1 MSFDEKGTWIYA
13 VLVVVVP
20 GAYGVAILGQAGNTP
35 VAQIDY
41 VPMMLT
47 AIGVTIVLAIV
58 AHILVAIGSPKEA
71 DKRDERDTSIDR
83 HGELVGSYV
92 LYVGVLIALGLV
104 MARAEYFW
112 IAHAIFVAFVLSGL
126 TTSAVK
132 IVAYRRGF

>member
-1 MSFDEKGTWIYA
+1 MSFDEKGTWILA
-13 VLVVVVP
+13 VLAVVVP
-20 GAYGVAILGQAGNTP
+20 GAYGVAILAQARNTQL
-35 VAQIDY
+35 AQIDY

-92 LYVGVLIALGLV
+92 LYVGVLVALGLV
-104 MARAEYFW
+104 MARVEYFW
-112 IAHAIFVAFVLSGL
+112 IALRYSWHSSCRA
-126 TTSAVK
+126 
-132 IVAYRRGF
+132 

>member
-1 MSFDEKGTWIYA
+1 MSFDEKSTWILGMLA
-13 VLVVVVP
+13 VVVP
-20 GAYGVAILGQAGNTP
+20 GAYILAIVGQARNTP

-58 AHILVAIGSPKEA
+58 AHILVAIGSPTEA
-71 DKRDERDTSIDR
+71 DKRDERDTSIYR

-92 LYVGVLIALGLV
+92 LYVGVLVALGLV
-104 MARAEYFW
+104 MIRVEYFW